1 MPEYDLKYA
10 YKALVILAPLA
21 VAVMYTEGMLIP
33 ALPSI
38 ASEFGVSSAI
48 VSWVLSIYL
57 LTGTVMNPIAGK
69 LGDLYGKKRVLEIV
83 IWIYALGVTLTGFS
97 PNFTALLIF
106 RAIQGLGLA
115 MFPLAFSL
123 IREEFPPNLVPKA
136 QGLVS
141 AMFGVGSA
149 IALPLGGY
157 IAQNFGWQYTY
168 HTVIPVV
175 ITLAILIHFY
185 IRESRVR
192 LQTTI
197 DYLGVVLLGSALGL
211 FIFGLTEAPTYGWT
225 SAVTLGSITV
235 SITLFAFFF
244 LEERKAKSPLM
255 PLYLMKRRNVFI
267 ANVAAIVAG
276 FALFMAYQTLT
287 YLLEEPRPV
296 GFGLDIL
303 STGLWLIPLALIQM
317 IGSIVAG
324 RVISV
329 KGPRPVLIFGSAM
342 LIPSYLI
349 LSLIIGNSG
358 LPIIIGFASLANL
371 AAALLNVSLINILV
385 FSVERQYMGIA
396 TSLNTV
402 FRLLG
407 GTMGPAVTGAIM
419 GTFQTSIV
427 YPLFVNGKIVYMP
440 VSLPSDYSFSL
451 NYLVAMG
458 IAIVMFS
465 LSLLAINIKFE
476 RGNVREERK
485 EEEATKQLSK

>member
-1 MPEYDLKYA
+1 MSEYDLKYA

-38 ASEFGVSSAI
+38 ASQFGVSSAT

-57 LTGTVMNPIAGK
+57 LTGTIMNPIAGK
-69 LGDLYGKKRVLEIV
+69 LGDIFGKKRVLELV
-83 IWIYALGVTLTGFS
+83 IWIYAIGVTLTGFS
-97 PNFTALLIF
+97 PNFPSLLVF

-168 HTVIPVV
+168 HTVIPIV
-175 ITLAILIHFY
+175 ITLAILIHFF
-185 IRESRVR
+185 IRESRIR
-192 LQTTI
+192 LKAKI
-197 DYLGVVLLGSALGL
+197 DYIGVALLGSALGTL
-211 FIFGLTEAPTYGWT
+211 IFGFTEAPTYGWT
-225 SAVTLGSITV
+225 SATTLGSLLV
-235 SITLFAFFF
+235 SLVIFVAFFY
-244 LEERKAKSPLM
+244 EEKISPSPLM
-255 PLYLMKRRNVFI
+255 PLGLMKRRNVLV
-267 ANVAAIVAG
+267 ANIAAIVAG

-287 YLLEEPRPV
+287 YLLEEPKPV
-296 GFGLDIL
+296 GFDLDIL
-303 STGLWLIPLALIQM
+303 STGLWLIPLALVQM
-317 IGSIVAG
+317 AGSVTAG
-324 RVISV
+324 RFISK
-329 KGPRPVLIFGSAM
+329 KGPRPVLIFGSFL
-342 LIPSYLI
+342 LIPAYLI
-349 LSLIIGNSG
+349 LSLLIGNAG
-358 LPIIIGFASLANL
+358 LGTIILFASVANL

-407 GTMGPAVTGAIM
+407 GTIGPAVAGAIM
-419 GTFQTSIV
+419 STFETSIV
-427 YPLFVNGKIVYMP
+427 YPLVINGQISYMP
-440 VSLPSDYSFSL
+440 ITVPSDFSFSL

-458 IAIVMFS
+458 IAIVMAG
-465 LSLLAINIKFE
+465 LSLTSKNI
-476 RGNVREERK
+476 RLGQSTNRELLRE
-485 EEEATKQLSK
+485 

>member
-1 MPEYDLKYA
+1 MSTYDLKYA
-10 YKALVILAPLA
+10 YRALVILAPLA

-38 ASEFGVSSAI
+38 ASEFGVSSAT

-69 LGDLYGKKRVLEIV
+69 LGDIFGKKRVLEIV

-175 ITLAILIHFY
+175 ITLALLIHFF
-185 IRESRVR
+185 IRESKVR
-192 LQTTI
+192 LEARI
-197 DYLGVVLLGSALGL
+197 DYLGVILLGSALGTL
-211 FIFGLTEAPTYGWT
+211 IFGLTEAPTYGWT
-225 SAVTLGSITV
+225 SLETLGSVTTSLVLFTV
-235 SITLFAFFF
+235 FFY
-244 LEERKAKSPLM
+244 EEKVSLSPLM
-255 PLYLMKRRNVFI
+255 PLSLMKRRNVLV
-267 ANVAAIVAG
+267 ANIAAIVAG

-287 YLLEEPRPV
+287 YLLEEPRPE

-303 STGLWLIPLALIQM
+303 STGLWLVPLALIQM
-317 IGSIVAG
+317 VGSVSAG
-324 RVISV
+324 RFISK
-329 KGPRPVLIFGSAM
+329 KGPRPVLIFGSFL

-349 LSLIIGNSG
+349 LSLIIGKSG
-358 LPIIIGFASLANL
+358 LETIILFASISNL
-371 AAALLNVSLINILV
+371 GAALLNVSLINILV

-407 GTMGPAVTGAIM
+407 GTVGPAVAGAIM
-419 GTFQTSIV
+419 GTYETSIV
-427 YPLFVNGKIVYMP
+427 YPIVINGQISYIP
-440 VSLPSDYSFSL
+440 VMIPSDFSFSL
-451 NYLVAMG
+451 NYLIAMG
-458 IAIVMFS
+458 IAIVMS
-465 LSLLAINIKFE
+465 ALSLTSRNIQLGQ
-476 RGNVREERK
+476 RATREVIRE
-485 EEEATKQLSK
+485 